1 MPTHCC
7 DQDGSTLVTVVGSLS
22 ADFTFRCRLPR
33 LPKPGETVSGD
44 KFTQSWGG
52 KGANQAVAAG
62 TLLTT
67 PDCDVPRVQMI
78 GCVSADDGLG
88 TAYRDH
94 LKDTGVGADYL
105 NLLPGTST
113 GVAGI
118 VVSGAADAE
127 NNIVVVPGTN
137 GMLTPDMIGRRSEVS
152 QAIENSKVLVLQCE
166 VPVDAVVES
175 LKVASRSSNTL
186 SLLNAAPAP
195 VVPGQQL
202 PREAFKMVDILV
214 VNEEEAAALDHL
226 LNGSNDSPADVTK
239 DPTAAMALADRLL
252 KTSGTKWLC
261 IVSLG
266 GAGCAYACT
275 DGSSGALPCPSAP
288 SDMDKY
294 CTSTVGAGDCMV
306 GSLAAML
313 AAGEKNPE
321 RLCKL
326 SMSVATQAVFG
337 CPSRSRGEPACTC
350 NAPGKTHNA
359 GMIHDRYPKLDRCA
373 QEVQEVLSKVVN

>member
-1 MPTHCC
+1 MSSNDLSSSC
-7 DQDGSTLVTVVGSLS
+7 LVTVVGSIS

-44 KFTQSWGG
+44 KFTKSWGG

-62 TLLTT
+62 TLLSTNAT
-67 PDCDVPRVQMI
+67 NVPRVQMI

-94 LKDTGVGADYL
+94 LKDTGVGVDYL

-137 GMLTPDMIGRRSEVS
+137 GMLTPAM
-152 QAIENSKVLVLQCE
+152 VLVLQCE

-175 LKVASRSSNTL
+175 LRVASRSPHTL

-202 PREAFKMVDILV
+202 PREAFKMVDVLV
-214 VNEEEAAALDHL
+214 VNEEEAAALDLL
-226 LNGSNDSPADVTK
+226 LNGTNDSLADVTK
-239 DPTAAMALADRLL
+239 DPKAATVLADRLL
-252 KTSGTKWLC
+252 RTSGAKWLC
-261 IVSLG
+261 I
-266 GAGCAYACT
+266 
-275 DGSSGALPCPSAP
+275 
-288 SDMDKY
+288 
-294 CTSTVGAGDCMV
+294 
-306 GSLAAML
+306 
-313 AAGEKNPE
+313 
-321 RLCKL
+321 
-326 SMSVATQAVFG
+326 
-337 CPSRSRGEPACTC
+337 
-350 NAPGKTHNA
+350 
-359 GMIHDRYPKLDRCA
+359 
-373 QEVQEVLSKVVN
+373 

>member
-1 MPTHCC
+1 
-7 DQDGSTLVTVVGSLS
+7 
-22 ADFTFRCRLPR
+22 
-33 LPKPGETVSGD
+33 
-44 KFTQSWGG
+44 
-52 KGANQAVAAG
+52 
-62 TLLTT
+62 
-67 PDCDVPRVQMI
+67 
-78 GCVSADDGLG
+78 
-88 TAYRDH
+88 
-94 LKDTGVGADYL
+94 
-105 NLLPGTST
+105 
-113 GVAGI
+113 
-118 VVSGAADAE
+118 VSGAADAE

-137 GMLTPDMIGRRSEVS
+137 GMLTPDMIGGRPEVS
-152 QAIENSKVLVLQCE
+152 QVIENSKVLVLQCE

-214 VNEEEAAALDHL
+214 VNEEEAAALDRL

-239 DPTAAMALADRLL
+239 DPTAAVALADRLL

-288 SDMDKY
+288 SDKDKY

-337 CPSRSRGEPACTC
+337 CPSRARGEPACTC

-373 QEVQEVLSKVVN
+373 QEVQEVLYKVVN